1 MRETDSHA
9 PSERPPHPRVI
20 VLSAPSG
27 AGKSSLARA
36 LVKVEPSVRL
46 SVSHTTRPARPGE
59 VDGADYHFVSERE
72 FEAMVQAGGFLE
84 HARVFGRYYGT
95 SWDAVRT
102 VLSRG
107 HDVVLDIDWQGARQ
121 VREKFSDTVS
131 VFILPP
137 SLDALRSR
145 LIGRGQDSAAI
156 IDRRMRAARSELVHY
171 DEFDHVVVNH
181 DFDRA
186 LDALREIAQGGD
198 AVSPG
203 DPASLVTTL
212 LAPEQSN

>member
-1 MRETDSHA
+1 MRETDPHA
-9 PSERPPHPRVI
+9 PSERQPHPRVI

-145 LIGRGQDSAAI
+145 LIGRGQDAAAI

-171 DEFDHVVVNH
+171 DEFDQVVVNH

-203 DPASLVTTL
+203 DPAALVAAL

>member
-1 MRETDSHA
+1 MTQATDTA
-9 PSERPPHPRVI
+9 GRNEPPPRVI

-36 LVKVEPSVRL
+36 LVQAEPSVRL

-59 VDGADYHFVSERE
+59 VDGIDYHFIGKPE
-72 FEAMVQAGGFLE
+72 FEAMVRAGEFLE
-84 HARVFGRYYGT
+84 HARVFDRDYGT
-95 SWDAVRT
+95 SREAVRT

-121 VREKFSDTVS
+121 VRQAFSDTMS

-137 SLDALRSR
+137 SLAALRSR
-145 LIGRGQDSAAI
+145 LVGRGQDSAAI
-156 IDRRMRAARSELVHY
+156 IDRRMRAARSELEHV

-181 DFDRA
+181 DFDCA
-186 LDALREIAQGGD
+186 LDVLRGIVRGGSGMTPDD
-198 AVSPG
+198 A
-203 DPASLVTTL
+203 ASLVAAL
-212 LAPEQSN
+212 LAPRQPN